1 MEYNVEYS
9 KDFEYYKLYRLCL
22 YKLNVL
28 KEDYYYEI
36 DKRNNTLIG
45 HSCCFVID
53 AIERWKEQEPEY
65 FKRIEKDYFNLKAR
79 KHRCNYRIRYMLD
92 KNIDNCYFMT
102 FSFNDE
108 TLSKLNED
116 SRRQYV
122 RRYLSKYCS
131 DYVANIDYGGQTE
144 REHYHAIGIIKD
156 LSILMPGKVENVFNM
171 AYYEKGFSS
180 CIKIRNCADYTKLSS
195 YINKIT
201 NHCFKDTTSKRLI
214 YSRSF
219 ATDDFYIRMLEY
231 QYLDIDTSD
240 NVDYA
245 SLIDYIDKRTRKMK
259 QIKKVMLQQ
268 LNKGC

>member
-1 MEYNVEYS
+1 MEFNDDYS
-9 KDFEYYKLYRLCL
+9 KDFELFKYYRLCL
-22 YKLNVL
+22 YKKNVL
-28 KEDYYYEI
+28 NEDIIYEI
-36 DKRNNTLIG
+36 DSKNNLIG
-45 HSCCFVID
+45 HNCDFIIKSV
-53 AIERWKEQEPEY
+53 EKWKQQDPTS
-65 FKRIEKDYFNLKAR
+65 FKNIEKDYFNLKAR

-102 FSFNDE
+102 FSFTDE
-108 TLSKLNED
+108 TLNRLNAD

-131 DYVANIDYGGQTE
+131 DYVANIDYGSKNE

-171 AYYEKGFSS
+171 ANYEKGFSS

-219 ATDDFYIRMLEY
+219 ASDDFYITMLEY
-231 QYLDIDTSD
+231 QYLDIEPSD
-240 NVDYA
+240 IKDYA

-259 QIKKVMLQQ
+259 QIKKVMKRK
-268 LNKGC
+268 LNIGC